1 MRTRVGVDREAPDG
15 AERSAQSSALTP
27 AFAGWEVTIT
37 AYRPNYER
45 AISNKKLLYPSVR
58 YRPPR
63 RAVIFVSN
71 PSVRI
76 GISGV
81 WNGFFITASP

>member
-1 MRTRVGVDREAPDG
+1 MEKAKIGGAPMGTMMSIKGESPVSTAAAQGGDNEHGLNYSDARSRIKASRTSTSGC
-15 AERSAQSSALTP
+15 
-27 AFAGWEVTIT
+27 
-37 AYRPNYER
+37 YR
-45 AISNKKLLYPSVR
+45 L
-58 YRPPR
+58 PR

-81 WNGFFITASP
+81 WNGFFITASA

>member
-1 MRTRVGVDREAPDG
+1 MGGGGGRKCENQRGADDADQGSLVSKYNRRRAEITNPNRTTDA
-15 AERSAQSSALTP
+15 RSRIKASRTSTS
-27 AFAGWEVTIT
+27 G
-37 AYRPNYER
+37 
-45 AISNKKLLYPSVR
+45 R
-58 YRPPR
+58 YRPLR

-81 WNGFFITASP
+81 WNGFFITASA